1 MPIPHGWRLFTLF
14 LLGTTWSITA
24 SAETGQPLWRFAHPN
39 AKTLV
44 GLEVGRIRQAGLQS
58 GTTGWF
64 EKTWLENLAG
74 HLPGL
79 EFLNQVDQVFISSP
93 GCVNPDDAAEP
104 PVLVMVLGRFDP
116 AKVRQLLRKQ
126 GAKPQ
131 MFDGI
136 TVFRPQGKA
145 AKEFAFAVLD
155 AGTIL
160 AGDAQSIFSSIERL
174 RLPAEGPTSAIAAR
188 AESFKSNYDFWAV
201 MTEPSVLTSQRLPLG
216 ALSQSAL
223 MQGVSGIELGVSLR
237 EGLTLT
243 GSLLMATDQDARTLK
258 EEFSKLLK
266 LAAKDHAT
274 RPELAQIVKKLRLD
288 LDGAA
293 VKFSLRMAKS
303 DLEAS
308 LRKLQV
314 GHRTTASVLIEPV
327 PILPAEP
334 QVIRIEGLDEGP
346 REIKII
352 H

>member
-1 MPIPHGWRLFTLF
+1 MPIPHCRRLLALF
-14 LLGTTWSITA
+14 LLGSAWSMTA

-44 GLEVGRIRQAGLQS
+44 GLEVGRIRQSGPQS
-58 GTTGWF
+58 GQQSGMTGWF

-79 EFLNQVDQVFISSP
+79 EFLNQVDQVLVSSP
-93 GCVNPDDAAEP
+93 GCASPDDAAEP

-174 RLPAEGPTSAIAAR
+174 RLPADGPTSAIAAR
-188 AESFKSNYDFWAV
+188 AESFKSNYDFWVV
-201 MTEPSVLTSQRLPLG
+201 MTEPSALTSQRLQLG
-216 ALSQSAL
+216 ALTQSAL
-223 MQGVSGIELGVSLR
+223 MQGVSGIELGGSLR

-243 GSLLMATDQDARTLK
+243 GSLRMATDQDARALK
-258 EEFSKLLK
+258 DEFSKLLK

-274 RPELAQIVKKLRLD
+274 KPE
-288 LDGAA
+288 
-293 VKFSLRMAKS
+293 
-303 DLEAS
+303 
-308 LRKLQV
+308 
-314 GHRTTASVLIEPV
+314 
-327 PILPAEP
+327 
-334 QVIRIEGLDEGP
+334 
-346 REIKII
+346 
-352 H
+352 